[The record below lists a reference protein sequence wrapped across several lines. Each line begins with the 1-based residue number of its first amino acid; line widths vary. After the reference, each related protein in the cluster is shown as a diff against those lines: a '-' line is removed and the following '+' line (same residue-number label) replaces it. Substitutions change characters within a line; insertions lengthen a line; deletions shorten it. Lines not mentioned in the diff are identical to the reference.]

1 MERLLVVVLLWE
13 GRLWLLGELYPG
25 RLLLEGDV
33 VVGRVAVGRVVV
45 GRVVVEVPVLGAL

>member
-33 VVGRVAVGRVVV
+33 VVGRVVVGRVVV